1 VSSPEVRVTPKITG
15 QFGMLPASV
24 ATPVAMV
31 LTELLQNA
39 LQHGFG
45 GAASRSAGEG
55 GIIEVLAARAPEKL
69 TVTVSDSGA
78 GLPADFDLE
87 NTTSLGL
94 QIVRTL
100 VVAELGGRLS
110 ITPRPEGGTV
120 AVVDLPVRY
129 EPQPRQG

>member
-1 VSSPEVRVTPKITG
+1 
-15 QFGMLPASV
+15 MLSASV
-24 ATPVAMV
+24 ATPLAMV

-45 GAASRSAGEG
+45 SAGPGVPGVPGSRGGDAEG
-55 GIIEVLAARAPEKL
+55 GMIEVLAAHAPEQL
-69 TVTVSDSGA
+69 TVTVTDSGA
-78 GLPADFDLE
+78 GLPPDFDLE
-87 NTTSLGL
+87 NTASLGL

-110 ITPRPEGGTV
+110 ISPRPEGGTV

-129 EPQPRQG
+129 EPAPRLDVGPRP